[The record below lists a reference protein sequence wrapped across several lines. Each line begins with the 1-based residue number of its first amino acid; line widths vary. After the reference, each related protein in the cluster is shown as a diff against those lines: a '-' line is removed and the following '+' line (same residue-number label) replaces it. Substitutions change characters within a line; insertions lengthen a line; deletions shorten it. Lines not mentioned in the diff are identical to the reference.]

1 MNKKAAGVILIILT
15 IFFSGACSNL
25 SKSGSQSSNVENEL
39 SKAEKPISGGTINL
53 AAMSSLNLDPLNAAN
68 EDDKNI
74 LSLIYEGLVKVD
86 GQGKIQP
93 ALAENWQIDETGT
106 TYTFN
111 LRQDVKWHSGESF
124 SSNDVKATFDRVREL
139 KKSAKSN
146 TQALFAEFNN
156 VQSYD
161 APNAATF
168 VVHLY
173 KPDPDFL
180 NKITCGII
188 PASSIEALKASNASG
203 QSFAGTGPFE
213 IVSKTSDSITLKRN
227 ESYYDKKPY
236 IKEVNIKIFP
246 DKETAKEAFMSSS
259 IDVIEIGQEDYDKF
273 SEVKDSYMLQ
283 YPSRYFEFVALNLTN
298 PLFSD
303 ANVRQAM
310 LMGIDRN
317 RILQD
322 TIWGRGLIVDGPIL
336 PYSWAF
342 NPNAQHIEYNK
353 KLAAEKL
360 EELGWKDENGD
371 GILEKTIGT
380 KKYKFEFELLV
391 NASDSARY
399 QAASH
404 IAEDLKELGISV
416 KITNLNWE
424 ELRSKVM
431 SKKYEAAIMGWK
443 LAPNPDLGVMFSSSE
458 IKNGYNFVSYS
469 NKELDD
475 VLNKIQTSRDENN
488 KKELLYKA
496 SEIISRDLPY
506 LFLYSPNDILALNTR
521 VQGVNPNPINVFYNI
536 SEWWLKQ

>member
-1 MNKKAAGVILIILT
+1 MNRKIIGAILIILMM
-15 IFFSGACSNL
+15 FLNGACSNPKFTSL
-25 SKSGSQSSNVENEL
+25 DSNAQNEQ
-39 SKAEKPISGGTINL
+39 KETEKPISGGTINI
-53 AAMSSLNLDPLNAAN
+53 AGMSSLNLDPLNTAN

-74 LSLIYEGLVKVD
+74 LSLIYESLIKID

-93 ALAENWQIDETGT
+93 ALAENWQVDEAGT

-124 SSNDVKATFDRVREL
+124 SSSDVKATFDRVREL
-139 KKSAKSN
+139 KKSVKNN

-156 VQSYD
+156 IQSYD
-161 APNAATF
+161 APDAATF
-168 VVHLY
+168 VIHLY

-180 NKITCGII
+180 NKITCSII
-188 PASSIEALKASNASG
+188 PASSIEALKASNATD

-213 IVSKTSDSITLKRN
+213 VVSKSSDSIALKRN
-227 ESYYDKKPY
+227 ESYYGKKPY

-273 SEVKDSYMLQ
+273 SEAKDSYMLQ
-283 YPSRYFEFVALNLTN
+283 YPSRYFEFIALNLTN

-322 TIWGRGLIVDGPIL
+322 TIWGRGLVIDGPIL

-360 EELGWKDENGD
+360 KELGWKDENGD

-399 QAASH
+399 QAASR

-424 ELRSKVM
+424 DLQNKVIN
-431 SKKYEAAIMGWK
+431 KKYEAAIMGWK
-443 LAPNPDLGVMFSSSE
+443 LAPNPDLRVMFSSSE

-475 VLNKIQTSRDENN
+475 ILNKIQSSGDRNN

-521 VQGVNPNPINVFYNI
+521 VKGVNPNPINLFYNI

>member
-1 MNKKAAGVILIILT
+1 MNKKIIGAILIILM
-15 IFFSGACSNL
+15 IFLNGACSNP
-25 SKSGSQSSNVENEL
+25 KSTSQISNTQNQQKET
-39 SKAEKPISGGTINL
+39 EKPISGGTINL
-53 AAMSSLNLDPLNAAN
+53 AAMSSLTLDPLNVAN

-74 LSLIYEGLVKVD
+74 LSLIYEGLVKID
-86 GQGKIQP
+86 GQGKVQP
-93 ALAENWQIDETGT
+93 ALAKNWQVDESGT

-111 LRQDVKWHSGESF
+111 LRQDVRWHSGENF
-124 SSNDVKATFDRVREL
+124 SSSDVKATFDRVREL
-139 KKSAKSN
+139 NKSAKNN
-146 TQALFAEFNN
+146 TQTLFAEFNN
-156 VQSYD
+156 IQSYD
-161 APNAATF
+161 APDAATF

-173 KPDPDFL
+173 KPDPDL
-180 NKITCGII
+180 LYKIDFGIVS
-188 PASSIEALKASNASG
+188 ASSIESLKSNSAAG

-213 IVSKTSDSITLKRN
+213 VASKSSDSIALKRN
-227 ESYYDKKPY
+227 EFYYNKKPY

-259 IDVIEIGQEDYDKF
+259 IDVIEIEQEDYDKF

-283 YPSRYFEFVALNLTN
+283 YPSRYFEFIALNLTN
-298 PLFSD
+298 PLFSG

-322 TIWGRGLIVDGPIL
+322 TIWGRGLVIDGPIL

-360 EELGWKDENGD
+360 KELGWKDENGD
-371 GILEKTIGT
+371 GILEKTIG
-380 KKYKFEFELLV
+380 KQKYKFEFELLV

-404 IAEDLKELGISV
+404 IAEDLKELGISA
-416 KITNLNWE
+416 KITNLSWE
-424 ELRSKVM
+424 DLQNKVI

-443 LAPNPDLGVMFSSSE
+443 LAPNPNLKLMFSSSE
-458 IKNGYNFVSYS
+458 IKDGYNFVSYS
-469 NKELDD
+469 SQELDD

-506 LFLYSPNDILALNTR
+506 LFLYSPNEILALNTR
-521 VQGVNPNPINVFYNI
+521 VKGVNPNSINLFYNI